1 MSIFLVAK
9 AFRCFSRDCAKII
22 FAMYNV
28 IIVDDEATVRERLL
42 GFLNRHADEFKVIGT
57 YENGYDAMMGGIP
70 LEPDLIITDIK
81 MPFITGLELIKQ
93 AKQELPLVQAIIV
106 SGYDDFDFAKQ
117 AIDLGVVGYISKPVT
132 FEEISDA
139 LNKAKIE
146 LDKKYSIDKN
156 IKDLQERNESVL
168 KMVQSDDLNKL
179 VTLKSIPANFREK
192 LKADGIG
199 IDEPYV
205 LFAIFDSDQ
214 DEDELSFEDSELV
227 NYYLSQYI
235 GEEFATFSYTIFE
248 SGNSKSVLLGSK
260 TPFNK
265 EELQARFARVIAKIK
280 RTCGVS
286 FSAGVSDFG
295 ETEEI
300 GSYRKLYRHARW
312 TLEYRTVVGA
322 NIALFY
328 SDLETSKNN
337 GVGKV
342 DENEYKAIAYAIL
355 YGKRDDAVE
364 AVNKLVDT
372 ISSIEYKDSYFLIVN
387 NLLDSMLK
395 SCVAIDQLYST
406 YLPHVGIVNEIFSS
420 KSPESTK
427 TSFER
432 LIDKILEINTAQRT
446 SGVDDA
452 YSHIRH
458 YIEGNYQKST
468 LSLDDVANEL
478 GYSVSYISAI
488 LKRHDT
494 SFTKYLTQVRME
506 QAKLLLAD
514 PNKKLIVIANEI
526 GYDDPYYFSHCFKK
540 CFGVSPVEYRKS

>member
-1 MSIFLVAK
+1 
-9 AFRCFSRDCAKII
+9 
-22 FAMYNV
+22 MYNV

-57 YENGYDAMMGGIP
+57 FENGYDAMMGGIP

-139 LNKAKIE
+139 LSKAKVE

-156 IKDLQERNESVL
+156 IKDLQERSESVL

-199 IDEPYV
+199 IDNPYV

-214 DEDELSFEDSELV
+214 DEDEVSFEDSELV
-227 NYYLSQYI
+227 NYYLGQYI
-235 GEEFATFSYTIFE
+235 GEEFATYSFTIFE
-248 SGNSKSVLLGSK
+248 SGNSKSVLIGSK
-260 TPFNK
+260 SPFDK

-295 ETEEI
+295 ATEEI

-312 TLEYRTVVGA
+312 TLEYRTVVGT

-328 SDLETSKNN
+328 SDLENSKNN
-337 GVGKV
+337 VVGKV

-395 SCVAIDQLYST
+395 SCVAIDQLYSS

-420 KSPESTK
+420 KTADSTK
-427 TSFER
+427 ASFER
-432 LIDKILEINTAQRT
+432 LIDKILEINNAQRT

-458 YIEGNYQKST
+458 YIENNYQKST
-468 LSLDDVANEL
+468 LSFDDVANEL

-514 PNKKLIVIANEI
+514 PNKKLVAIANEI

-540 CFGVSPVEYRKS
+540 YFGLSPVEYRKS